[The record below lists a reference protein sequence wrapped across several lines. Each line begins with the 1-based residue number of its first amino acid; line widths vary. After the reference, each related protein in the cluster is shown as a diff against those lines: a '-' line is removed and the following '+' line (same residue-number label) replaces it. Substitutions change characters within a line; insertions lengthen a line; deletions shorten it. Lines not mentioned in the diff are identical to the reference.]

1 MPDTIHR
8 NFKTVEDA
16 EAARA
21 ALLGAGFQGSAVQLN
36 LHDAR
41 ATDTSTLA
49 VENIMDSLTPDDAD
63 DTDHADSAARHP
75 AALLSVDVDTDE
87 QREQATTIMLRHGGA
102 EA

>member
-21 ALLGAGFQGSAVQLN
+21 ALLDAGFHGSAVQLN
-36 LHDAR
+36 LHDTLS
-41 ATDTSTLA
+41 TDTSTLA
-49 VENIMDSLTPDDAD
+49 VENIMESLTPDDAD
-63 DTDHADSAARHP
+63 NTDHPVQRP
-75 AALLSVDVDTDE
+75 AALLSVDVDNSE
-87 QREQATTIMLRHGGA
+87 QREQATTLMLRFGGA

>member
-21 ALLGAGFQGSAVQLN
+21 ALLAAGFGGSAVQLN
-36 LHDAR
+36 LHNAR

-49 VENIMDSLTPDDAD
+49 VENIMESMTPDDAD
-63 DTDHADSAARHP
+63 DTDRAAPHP
-75 AALLSVDVDTDE
+75 AALLSVDVDNGE
-87 QREQATTIMLRHGGA
+87 QREQATTIMLRYGGA